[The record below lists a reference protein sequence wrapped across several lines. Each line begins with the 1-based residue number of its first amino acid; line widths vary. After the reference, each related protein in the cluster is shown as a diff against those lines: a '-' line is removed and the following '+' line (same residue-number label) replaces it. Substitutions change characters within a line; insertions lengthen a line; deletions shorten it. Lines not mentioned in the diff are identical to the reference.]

1 MQRPSN
7 SLSLSLSG
15 GSANIFNRLYR
26 EGRVRGK
33 GMRVEDEIRISR
45 ESCCRDRRMRTRGY
59 FMLSLFFLLLSVQR
73 SLCIWCSGKGKRKI
87 ISSVLFHRWNTF
99 GRSLKFLRLLRSCF
113 VLLFFFFFVQTRLI
127 KIHNF
132 CISILISLPPPPFRS
147 KKGELV

>member
-59 FMLSLFFLLLSVQR
+59 FMLSLFFFAAICSTFFVYLVFGKKKKKNNFFSVV
-73 SLCIWCSGKGKRKI
+73 S
-87 ISSVLFHRWNTF
+87 
-99 GRSLKFLRLLRSCF
+99 SLKYIRSKFEIFTFASILLRPS
-113 VLLFFFFFVQTRLI
+113 FFFFFVQTRLI